1 MLAEA
6 LFEVLDEIHQQSVVL
21 SSRPSVSSIGSVP
34 APAEVVES
42 LPVKL
47 YTKSHKHQEEPLQ
60 CYICLVEYE
69 DGDSMRVLPCHH
81 EFHTT
86 CIDKW
91 LKEIHRVC
99 PLCRGDI
106 CISDSLPTTEN

>member
-91 LKEIHRVC
+91 LKEIHRYVT
-99 PLCRGDI
+99 D
-106 CISDSLPTTEN
+106 